1 MFSSSAL
8 QNCYSGNY
16 LKERLQHFSKDSE
29 GLTPIIGEC
38 FVWRNQIKLSLSFS
52 GFNSTLNSSSLDC
65 LSLIVQSIS
74 SSEALHSPQS
84 SPNPNAINHIQK
96 QLNQTTMQHHLN
108 SALHFKCEV
117 DSKLNWRF
125 VTRTAKEENVWKC
138 EEETREFLLVRIWI
152 N

>member
-1 MFSSSAL
+1 MTINRFPL
-8 QNCYSGNY
+8 QLKLYFFLFCTQNCYSGNY
-16 LKERLQHFSKDSE
+16 LKERLQHLHKDSE
-29 GLTPIIGEC
+29 TPIMGE
-38 FVWRNQIKLSLSFS
+38 FSKKIKLYIELNIALPLS

-74 SSEALHSPQS
+74 SSEALNSSQN

-117 DSKLNWRF
+117 DSKLN
-125 VTRTAKEENVWKC
+125 
-138 EEETREFLLVRIWI
+138 
-152 N
+152 